1 LVIETGDPL
10 PMGFMF
16 LLYDQNYICIFSKI
30 MQIIMKA
37 FSDFLIDWQKK
48 QLDKCRIMA
57 KNNNK
62 IVKIYVDIKF

>member
-1 LVIETGDPL
+1 
-10 PMGFMF
+10 
-16 LLYDQNYICIFSKI
+16 
-30 MQIIMKA
+30 MKA
-37 FSDFLIDWQKK
+37 FSDFLIGWQKK

>member
-1 LVIETGDPL
+1 MIETGDPL

-37 FSDFLIDWQKK
+37 FSDFLTDWQKK

>member
-1 LVIETGDPL
+1 
-10 PMGFMF
+10 
-16 LLYDQNYICIFSKI
+16 

-37 FSDFLIDWQKK
+37 FSDFLIDWQIKK

>member
-1 LVIETGDPL
+1 MVIETGDPL

-16 LLYDQNYICIFSKI
+16 LLYDQNYLCIFSKI

-37 FSDFLIDWQKK
+37 FSDFLIDGQKK

>member
-1 LVIETGDPL
+1 MVIETGDPL

-37 FSDFLIDWQKK
+37 FSDFLIDWQIKK

-57 KNNNK
+57 KNNNENRK
-62 IVKIYVDIKF
+62 NLC